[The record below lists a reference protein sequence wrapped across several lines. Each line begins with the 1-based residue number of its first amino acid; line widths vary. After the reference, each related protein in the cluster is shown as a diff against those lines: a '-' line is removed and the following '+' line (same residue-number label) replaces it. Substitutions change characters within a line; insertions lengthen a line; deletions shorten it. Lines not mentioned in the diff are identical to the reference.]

1 MKTGGL
7 DVGSVEK
14 AGIIVVAIL
23 ILIIAGVGLMNRND
37 TEAGAGKT
45 DTVASNSRTDVK
57 KRHKG
62 SRLTTRDST
71 KVAPSRAINPPLTK
85 PTPAIKTASGP
96 IVRKVPVIFPGGVK
110 PVTTESTTSVRLVAT
125 PKVVK
130 SVPVPTIPKTY
141 TVKAGDVLSK
151 IAYRTYGTTRM
162 VSAIAMANPGMNEDQ
177 LTVGQELK
185 LPRMD
190 PTITAAG
197 TKPATAGTTAPVAVT
212 RSSIRPG
219 FITASYIASN
229 KGGRAAAA
237 KVTPKGSYRVKSG
250 DTISSIAQ
258 KQLGSVRH
266 ANRLVAANQ
275 TLLKNPNRLQV
286 GWLIK
291 LPAVN

>member
-1 MKTGGL
+1 
-7 DVGSVEK
+7 
-14 AGIIVVAIL
+14 L

-57 KRHKG
+57 KPRAKA
-62 SRLTTRDST
+62 SRLTSRRST
-71 KVAPSRAINPPLTK
+71 KVAPPRTTNPRLTKPAPVNGTTSDPIVKKTLSTIPAGVKPLTTK
-85 PTPAIKTASGP
+85 PTPA
-96 IVRKVPVIFPGGVK
+96 VRPVATSKIVK
-110 PVTTESTTSVRLVAT
+110 PV
-125 PKVVK
+125 
-130 SVPVPTIPKTY
+130 PVLTIPKTY

-151 IAYRTYGTTRM
+151 IAFRTYGTTRM

-177 LTVGQELK
+177 LEVGQELK

-197 TKPATAGTTAPVAVT
+197 TKPTTAGTSASATVT
-212 RSSIRPG
+212 RPSIRPG

-229 KGGRAAAA
+229 KSGRAAAA

-266 ANRLVAANQ
+266 TNRIVAANQ

>member
-1 MKTGGL
+1 M
-7 DVGSVEK
+7 GSVEK

-37 TEAGAGKT
+37 TEVGAGKT
-45 DTVASNSRTDVK
+45 DTVASNGRTDVK
-57 KRHKG
+57 NSRDKA
-62 SRLTTRDST
+62 SRLTRSRTP
-71 KVAPSRAINPPLTK
+71 KVAPPRTTIPRLIK
-85 PTPAIKTASGP
+85 PTPAIKPTPDP
-96 IVRKVPVIFPGGVK
+96 IVK
-110 PVTTESTTSVRLVAT
+110 TTPTTSGNGVMPLTTKPMSPVRPAAT

-130 SVPVPTIPKTY
+130 TAPVLTIPKTY

-151 IAYRTYGTTRM
+151 IAYRTYGTTGM
-162 VSAIAMANPGMNEDQ
+162 VSAIAMANPGMNEDY
-177 LTVGQELK
+177 LKVGQELK

-190 PTITAAG
+190 PAITTAS
-197 TKPATAGTTAPVAVT
+197 TKPATAGTTVPVAVT
-212 RSSIRPG
+212 RSSSRPG

-266 ANRLVAANQ
+266 TNRLVAANQ